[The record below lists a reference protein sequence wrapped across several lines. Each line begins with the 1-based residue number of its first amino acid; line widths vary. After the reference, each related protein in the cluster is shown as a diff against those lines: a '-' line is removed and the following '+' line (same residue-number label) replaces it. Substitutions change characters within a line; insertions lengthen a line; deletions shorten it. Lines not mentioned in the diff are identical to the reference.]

1 MSELMNDHDGLDAAQ
16 TTGTARIRRPWRA
29 PVIIESEARTE
40 TLKSSDTDPEGH
52 LGTAIHST
60 NIS

>member
-1 MSELMNDHDGLDAAQ
+1 MSELMNDHDGLDVAQ

-40 TLKSSDTDPEGH
+40 TQLKSSDTDPEGK
-52 LGTAIHST
+52 LPTST
-60 NIS
+60 LIS